1 MEKITMVALVV
12 MVAFM
17 GIGFTVTAVPL
28 ITEVSAQG
36 NATANQTGNWTDAG
50 SGNVSALGVT
60 TP

>member
-1 MEKITMVALVV
+1 MVALVV